1 MTKREFRKK
10 LMEGGAQPK
19 LARMLAESAEW
30 IFYRVRKAEKM
41 KRDGKHA
48 EAEAVTHEIAR
59 WLNGM
64 NAFAETMAEMLT
76 EDDET

>member
-10 LMEGGAQPK
+10 LMEKGAPPK

-30 IFYRVRKAEKM
+30 IFYRIIKAAKM

-48 EAEAVTHEIAR
+48 EAEAVTQEIVR

-64 NAFAETMAEMLT
+64 NAFVETMAGMLT

>member
-10 LMEGGAQPK
+10 LMEDGAPPK

-30 IFYRVRKAEKM
+30 IFYRVRKAAKLE
-41 KRDGKHA
+41 RDGKHA
-48 EAEAVTHEIAR
+48 EAEAAIHEIVR

-64 NAFAETMAEMLT
+64 DAFEEAMAGMLT